1 MSPMRRRDFL
11 ALSAAWSVAAALG
24 AEAAPPARLRSKKG
38 LAINAKNCGEHAGA
52 VARLRPTWNYNWG
65 QDRSAALP
73 ADCDF
78 VPMIWGAS
86 ANELKIAEKIRRAAA
101 GGERELLGFNEPD
114 GKDQSNITVE
124 RALEVWPALMRSGL
138 RLGSPAC
145 VHPDKEWMRGFMKG
159 AERLKL
165 RVDFVCMHS
174 YGGADPDKL
183 VAQVRETAKAYGRP
197 VWLTEFAVA
206 DWSAK
211 DPGQNR
217 HSPAQVA
224 EFMRKVFPRLE
235 ELSVLERHAWFFAR
249 PESGPLGPSSL
260 VGADGKLT
268 ALGEVYRR
276 F

>member
-1 MSPMRRRDFL
+1 MTPMRRRDFL
-11 ALSAAWSVAAALG
+11 AWSTAWAVAVSLG
-24 AEAAPPARLRSKKG
+24 AKAAPAVRLRSKKG
-38 LAINAKNCGEHAGA
+38 LAVNAKNCGEHAAA
-52 VARLRPTWNYNWG
+52 VAQLRPSWNYNWG

-73 ADCDF
+73 ADCDY

-86 ANELKIAEKIRRAAA
+86 ANEVKIAEKIQRATA
-101 GGERELLGFNEPD
+101 GGESELLGFNEPD
-114 GKDQSNITVE
+114 GKDQSNLSVE
-124 RALEVWPALMRSGL
+124 RALEVWPILMRSGL

-145 VHPDKEWMRGFMKG
+145 VHPDKEWMRSFMKG

-165 RVDFVCMHS
+165 RVDFVCMHN
-174 YGGADPDKL
+174 YGGLDSDGL
-183 VAQVRETAKAYGRP
+183 VAQVRETAKAYDRP

-211 DPGQNR
+211 APGENR
-217 HSPAQVA
+217 HAPAQVA

-235 ELSVLERHAWFFAR
+235 DLAVLERHAWFFAR
-249 PESGPLGPSSL
+249 PDSGPLGSSSL

-268 ALGEVYRR
+268 ALGEVYRK